1 MYILLDLLAQF
12 SAGEK
17 YELIIV
23 LHAIIIIE
31 KTERFITLQFHII
44 EFLETKYYLVSYCR
58 ICDIH
63 DSK

>member
-1 MYILLDLLAQF
+1 MYIHLDLLAQF
-12 SAGEK
+12 SAGED
-17 YELIIV
+17 YELIV